1 MKTTY
6 LWSAPAQRAGERYR
20 RTFDRPELSDAR
32 IVRPNVDDTPYM
44 LRLAEITEPGPFN
57 SRTNELGYF
66 FGIREGGQLVA
77 MAGERLTAGKYVE
90 ISAVCTH
97 QEWPGGWIDC

>member
-1 MKTTY
+1 
-6 LWSAPAQRAGERYR
+6 
-20 RTFDRPELSDAR
+20 
-32 IVRPNVDDTPYM
+32 M